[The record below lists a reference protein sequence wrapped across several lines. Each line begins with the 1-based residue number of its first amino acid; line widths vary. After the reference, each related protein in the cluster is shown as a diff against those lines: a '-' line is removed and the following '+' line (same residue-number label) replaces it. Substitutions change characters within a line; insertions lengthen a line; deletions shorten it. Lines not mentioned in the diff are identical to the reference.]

1 VHRVTSFR
9 LIWLC
14 AIIVFAGC
22 ERRQHLVE
30 QHLLEFGTIIEITM
44 ISDDLLLAER
54 LLAEIEQRLQRQ
66 RKQWHAWEDSDLT
79 QFNRSLQR
87 DSSAEIPASLS
98 HLLQLSRDYHDA
110 SGGLFNPA
118 LGKLVAAYGFHGGEV
133 DAAAIAEIR
142 LDIPDMG
149 DLQIDG
155 DSASSRNPHL
165 QIDLGGIAKGYAIAR
180 IAEFLDANGIE
191 HYVVNAGGDLVIA
204 GNRFGRPWRI
214 GIQNPFAPGVVA
226 SLELEGRHALFT
238 SGNYARR
245 YRLGDDLRHHIIDPR
260 NGESARGQSSAT
272 VLGSDPV
279 RADVAATALMID
291 GLRQYRELSRS
302 LQVEDFLIISEAREI
317 LISRTLAERVQMMT
331 NWPLTI
337 VDQ

>member
-1 VHRVTSFR
+1 LR

-14 AIIVFAGC
+14 AIVVFAGC

-79 QFNRSLQR
+79 QFNLELQR
-87 DSSAEIPASLS
+87 DSTAEIPASLS
-98 HLLQLSRDYHDA
+98 HLLQLSREYQDA

-118 LGKLVAAYGFHGGEV
+118 LGKLIAAYGFHGGDV
-133 DAAAIAEIR
+133 DAQAIAEIR
-142 LDIPDMG
+142 LDIPDMR

-155 DSASSRNPHL
+155 DMAISRNPHL
-165 QIDLGGIAKGYAIAR
+165 QIDLGGIAKGYAIGG
-180 IAEFLDANGIE
+180 IAEFLDGNGIDN
-191 HYVVNAGGDLVIA
+191 YVINAGGDLVIA
-204 GNRFGRPWRI
+204 GSRFGRPWRI

-245 YRLGDDLRHHIIDPR
+245 YRLGEDLRHHIIDPR
-260 NGESARGQSSAT
+260 SGESARGQSSAT

-302 LQVEDFLIISEAREI
+302 LQVGNFLIISEAREV
-317 LISRTLAERVQMMT
+317 LVSRALAAQVQMIV
-331 NWPLTI
+331 NWPVTI
-337 VDQ
+337 VD